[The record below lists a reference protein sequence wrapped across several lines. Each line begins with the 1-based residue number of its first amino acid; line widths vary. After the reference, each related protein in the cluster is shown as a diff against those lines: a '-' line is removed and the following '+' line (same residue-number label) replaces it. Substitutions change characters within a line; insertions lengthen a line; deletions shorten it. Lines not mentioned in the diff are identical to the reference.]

1 MKYRSN
7 ALIFT
12 AFLCLLSCK
21 TEQKKAEEVENT
33 VVEVVEK
40 TTAIITT
47 EAEKIIDAAIEAHG
61 GSLYDEASYSFVF
74 RKKAYTFHN
83 NKSKYTYT
91 VKHTEKGNEIYDVL
105 ENGKLTRTLN
115 DTLTD
120 LSAKDYNKYKEA
132 LNSVIYFAALPHKLN
147 DKAVQKKYKG
157 ATIIKGIH
165 YKIVEVTFGQEGGG
179 KDFDDE
185 FYYWI
190 NDTTNRVDYLAYSY
204 ATSGGGVRFRSA
216 YNLRKIE
223 GIYFQDY
230 INWKAPIGTPLEQL
244 PSLYEEDKLKELSR
258 IIIEDIVQLR

>member
-21 TEQKKAEEVENT
+21 TEQKKAKEVENA
-33 VVEVVEK
+33 VVEMVEK
-40 TTAIITT
+40 TATMIPA
-47 EAEKIIDAAIEAHG
+47 EAEKIIDATIEAHG

-83 NKSKYTYT
+83 NKSEYTYT
-91 VKHTEKGNEIYDVL
+91 VKHAEKGNEISDVL

-115 DTLTD
+115 GTLTE
-120 LSAKDYNKYKEA
+120 LSAKEYNKYKEA
-132 LNSVIYFAALPHKLN
+132 LNSVIYFATLPHKLN
-147 DKAVQKKYKG
+147 DKAVQKKYMG
-157 ATIIKGIH
+157 TTIIKSVP
-165 YKIVEVTFGQEGGG
+165 YKVVEVTFGQEGGG

-190 NDTTNRVDYLAYSY
+190 NGTTNMIDYLAYSY
-204 ATSGGGVRFRSA
+204 ATNGGGVRFRSA
-216 YNLRKIE
+216 YNVREVE

-230 INWKAPIGTPLEQL
+230 INWKAAVGTPLEQL

-258 IIIEDIVQLR
+258 ILVEDIVHLK

>member
-7 ALIFT
+7 VLIFT

-21 TEQKKAEEVENT
+21 TEQKKAEEVESA
-33 VVEVVEK
+33 VVEVVDK
-40 TTAIITT
+40 TTAIIPTK
-47 EAEKIIDAAIEAHG
+47 AEKIIDAAIEAHG

-74 RKKAYTFHN
+74 RKKSYTFHN

-115 DTLTD
+115 GDLTD
-120 LSAKDYNKYKEA
+120 LSAKDYSKYKEA
-132 LNSVIYFAALPHKLN
+132 LNSVIYFSTLPHKLN
-147 DKAVQKKYKG
+147 DKAVQKKYIG
-157 ATIIKGIH
+157 ANIIEGMR
-165 YKIVEVTFGQEGGG
+165 YKIVKVTFGEEDGG

-190 NDTTNRVDYLAYSY
+190 SDTTNMVDYLAYSY

-216 YNLRKIE
+216 YNVRKVG

-230 INWKAPIGTPLEQL
+230 INWEAPVGTPLEQL
-244 PSLYEEDKLKELSR
+244 PYFYEEGELKELSR
-258 IIIEDIVQLR
+258 ILTEDIVHLK